1 MNEPSESMPLSPTSA
16 PGAERR
22 QTIVMVRSALIFAC
36 AYLILF
42 SNHATSMPALGLLV
56 IAAFLASNLV
66 VGRLRTEVIGTQP
79 FNFAI
84 ATMDTVFIALSLYSS
99 GQTSVQLIVLLL
111 GVLVL
116 AIAGLR
122 FGVIA
127 IGTLAITGT
136 YLLMLWVGGG
146 AGVLTR
152 SSMLLQVP
160 FLLCAA
166 MVYGWVTEAA
176 RMQRSAG
183 ASSAQSNTRSLAASL
198 AAQLEAV
205 TRCQKAI
212 EDGSQSGALSALE
225 SIAAHNREMQAKV
238 GNATLQ
244 AGAAVSAAP
253 NTARTAA

>member
-1 MNEPSESMPLSPTSA
+1 MSEPSAGMPLSSTNA
-16 PGAERR
+16 ADAERR
-22 QTIVMVRSALIFAC
+22 QTAVMVRSALIFSC

-183 ASSAQSNTRSLAASL
+183 AQSNNRSLAASL

-238 GNATLQ
+238 GDATLQ
-244 AGAAVSAAP
+244 AGAPVSAAP
-253 NTARTAA
+253 GTARTAA